1 MTDQAATDQA
11 GGGSAFL
18 RLDKW
23 LFFARFC
30 KSRQLAAALCESGRL
45 RIGGAI
51 VSKPH
56 YKLRVGDVLTFP
68 QGRFIRVVKV
78 EALGRRRGPAEEAKT
93 LYEDLSPPD
102 AQPPLPRQ
110 AVAAAPH
117 REPGA
122 GRPTKRERRDIER
135 LRDEE

>member
-1 MTDQAATDQA
+1 MTDAT
-11 GGGSAFL
+11 GEGAFL

-30 KSRQLAAALCESGRL
+30 KSRQVAAALCESGRL
-45 RIGGAI
+45 RVGGAI

-68 QGRFIRVVKV
+68 QGRFIRVVRV
-78 EALGRRRGPAEEAKT
+78 EALGSRRGPASEAAT
-93 LYEDLSPPD
+93 LYEDLSPPGQQ
-102 AQPPLPRQ
+102 APLPAKPQ
-110 AVAAAPH
+110 PAVPAR

-122 GRPTKRERRDIER
+122 GRPTKRERRRIEQFR
-135 LRDEE
+135 GEE